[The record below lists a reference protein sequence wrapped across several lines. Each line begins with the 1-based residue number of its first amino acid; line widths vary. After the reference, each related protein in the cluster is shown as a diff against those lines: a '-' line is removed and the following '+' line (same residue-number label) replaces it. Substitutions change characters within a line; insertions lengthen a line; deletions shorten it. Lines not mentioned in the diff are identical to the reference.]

1 MRSCAGAICPC
12 STCLSP
18 STGGP
23 NGLVAPTVRVSPR
36 RRHGARGTRR
46 APPTPAYEP
55 WVVRRWITATVAAAA
70 RTLGVSEETSEGLL
84 DRWSARAVAWD
95 AWERLGGRGLDA
107 IACTRGHRAVVTGVT
122 VPLEG
127 GGGAMVA
134 VLPDRQQETV
144 AAFRRRLP
152 EPLRRT
158 IERAGTE
165 MAEGVVNA
173 LSEDIPGG
181 EIVSDRFLVARA
193 YRDGA
198 DTVRQQELNRLQR
211 TLPKAA

>member
-1 MRSCAGAICPC
+1 M
-12 STCLSP
+12 
-18 STGGP
+18 
-23 NGLVAPTVRVSPR
+23 
-36 RRHGARGTRR
+36 
-46 APPTPAYEP
+46 
-55 WVVRRWITATVAAAA
+55 RRWITATVAAAA

-84 DRWSARAVAWD
+84 DRWSERAVAWD

-107 IACTRGHRAVVTGVT
+107 IARTRGHRAGVTGVT

-134 VLPDRQQETV
+134 VLPDRQQEMV

-165 MAEGVVNA
+165 MAEGVVNT